1 MLDIHLPH
9 DTVAFRT
16 LDAPNLAFFAVAGRL
31 KICILDAV
39 LDPLPQTSLARV
51 DQVIGTRRRWVVVG
65 KLLRRLVLGAA
76 RAMKAFDFCRSLSL
90 ARRRDRRQR
99 RWSRTDELSVRA

>member
-9 DTVAFRT
+9 DTVAFWT
-16 LDAPNLAFFAVAGRL
+16 LDAPNLAFFAVAGL
-31 KICILDAV
+31 EICTLDAV
-39 LDPLPQTSLARV
+39 RHPLPQTSLARV

-65 KLLRRLVLGAA
+65 KLLRRLILGAA

-99 RWSRTDELSVRA
+99 RWSRTDELSVRP